1 MYNIFMKKGGDMNP
15 IYIVSKKLMKIFFVM
30 FIYLAFIVKFIE
42 SETLQI
48 TTYYP
53 APYGA
58 YVSIQ
63 TTQNSWL
70 ATQSGG
76 VSIGT
81 TNNPSELLHVRGNAT
96 FPLGR
101 IISEG
106 TWPGVWMWSTQTGNR
121 SFVGTASA
129 NNDIGFWTTGAGWGF
144 VMQQNGFVGIGT
156 TTPSER
162 LNVNGNIR
170 IDNGNMINFCTFV
183 NYPGGSCPGGTQIVG
198 FWPSNGSIVHD
209 FYATQAGTLDFTRYA
224 FSTFSAGRYI
234 CCRVA
239 FF

>member
-1 MYNIFMKKGGDMNP
+1 MYPKISNYVKKVLKVIFVAGFYL
-15 IYIVSKKLMKIFFVM
+15 ILVIKI
-30 FIYLAFIVKFIE
+30 IE
-42 SETLQI
+42 SETLQL

-58 YVSIQ
+58 YVSIL

-70 ATQSGG
+70 ATTTGG

-81 TNNPSELLHVRGNAT
+81 NNNPSEMLHVRGNST
-96 FPLGR
+96 YPLGR

-121 SFVGTASA
+121 SFVGTVSS
-129 NNDIGFWTTGAGWGF
+129 NNDIGFWTSVSGWGF
-144 VMQQNGFVGIGT
+144 VMLQNGMVGIGT
-156 TTPSER
+156 TAPIER

-170 IDNGNMINFCTFV
+170 IDNGNMINFCRAV
-183 NYPGGSCPGGTQIVG
+183 PYPGGSCPAGTQIVG
-198 FWPSNGSIVHD
+198 FWPSNGSIVND
-209 FYATQAGTLDFTRYA
+209 FYATQAGTLDFTRYV
-224 FSTFSAGRYI
+224 FSTFSAGNYI